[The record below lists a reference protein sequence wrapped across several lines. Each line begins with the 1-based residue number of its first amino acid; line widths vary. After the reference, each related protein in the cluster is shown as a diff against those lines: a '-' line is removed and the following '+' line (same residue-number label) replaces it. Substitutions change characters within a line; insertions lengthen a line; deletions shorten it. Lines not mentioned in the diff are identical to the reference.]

1 MELSLEQL
9 QPAGVVRSSAK
20 SRYNSE
26 SSESLLASWHAMLCT
41 CTHVQKNSHSW
52 NIVLLRKQK
61 AGAWDVPHWSAQ
73 ASWVIAGCAML
84 VHYWSSSTHTTRSQR
99 QQKCRLWP
107 NGSSF
112 LSHGTICYA
121 LIPMCTCVLTQRLD
135 HMLHC
140 SKAVKVKAWAIH
152 D

>member
-1 MELSLEQL
+1 MELSLKQL

-26 SSESLLASWHAMLCT
+26 SLESLLASWHAMLCT

-61 AGAWDVPHWSAQ
+61 GM
-73 ASWVIAGCAML
+73 GCPSLIRSSFLSDCRLCNAL
-84 VHYWSSSTHTTRSQR
+84 VHYWSSSTHITRSQR

-112 LSHGTICYA
+112 LSHGTICYG
-121 LIPMCTCVLTQRLD
+121 LIPMSTCVLTQRLD